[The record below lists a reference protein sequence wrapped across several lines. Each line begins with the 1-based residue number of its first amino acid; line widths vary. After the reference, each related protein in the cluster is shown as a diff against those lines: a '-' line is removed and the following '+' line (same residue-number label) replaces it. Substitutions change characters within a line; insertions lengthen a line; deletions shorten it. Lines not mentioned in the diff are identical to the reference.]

1 MVSYPQK
8 YKFVYLSNFVINAI
22 LIISILTIQ
31 WLDLCLPKAKEW
43 LESWICF
50 WGITMI
56 LSLWSKA
63 FIATPLYKGNKV
75 LNSRITKLFAFS
87 LFMIEAI
94 TLYSSLYKDNNFIIP
109 LTICMVIWS
118 LVFIWSTYIR
128 HEFIISNIDNHNE

>member
-1 MVSYPQK
+1 MVSYSPK
-8 YKFVYLSNFVINAI
+8 YKFVYLSNFAINAI
-22 LIISILTIQ
+22 LIIAILTIQ

-56 LSLWSKA
+56 LFLWSKA
-63 FIATPLYKGNKV
+63 FIITPQYKGKKV
-75 LNSRITKLFAFS
+75 LNARITKLFAFS

-94 TLYSSLYKDNNFIIP
+94 ILYSSLYNNNFLIP
-109 LTICMVIWS
+109 STICMVIWS
-118 LVFIWSTYIR
+118 LGFIWSTSIK